1 MKDIEYGQDCAF
13 AFSHYEKIE
22 RIFPDIANWR
32 IKALDYNERVEKTK
46 NSNIYK
52 SILNTDKVR
61 EFIENQNIN
70 ESEILSWIDTM
81 YLLKRLFEH
90 PKLEPKIKQSKIIQ
104 EYVIPYTKDNRA
116 DAIICKDNKLVII
129 EFTYRKS
136 VYITKAQQCFVY
148 KDILK
153 QQLNN
158 KIECYSYVFSYS
170 NETEEN
176 YKGDC
181 KLDEQIND
189 LVDFLNTN
197 LTDNDAYQSLREIT
211 AKNK

>member
-13 AFSHYEKIE
+13 AFSHYTKIE
-22 RIFPDIANWR
+22 KIFPDIVNWK
-32 IKALDYNERVEKTK
+32 IKAIKYNERVEKTK
-46 NSNIYK
+46 NSKIYL
-52 SILNTDKVR
+52 SILDTPKVN
-61 EFIENQNIN
+61 EFIKKQNIN

-90 PKLEPKIKQSKIIQ
+90 PDLDSKIKDSKIIQ

-129 EFTYRKS
+129 EFTYEKAK
-136 VYITKAQQCFVY
+136 YITKAQQCFVY

-170 NETEEN
+170 NELEEN

-189 LVDFLNTN
+189 LINFLNTN

-211 AKNK
+211 LKNK

>member
-1 MKDIEYGQDCAF
+1 MKDIEYGQDYAF
-13 AFSHYEKIE
+13 AFSHYTKIEKI
-22 RIFPDIANWR
+22 FPEIVNWK
-32 IKALDYNERVEKTK
+32 IKAIKYDERVEKTK
-46 NSNIYK
+46 NSKIYL
-52 SILNTDKVR
+52 SILDNPKVN
-61 EFIENQNIN
+61 EFIKKQNIN
-70 ESEILSWIDTM
+70 ESEILSCIDTM

-90 PKLEPKIKQSKIIQ
+90 PNLDSKIKDSRIIQ

-116 DAIICKDNKLVII
+116 DAIICKDNKLVIL
-129 EFTYRKS
+129 EFTYQKS

-153 QQLNN
+153 QQQNN

-170 NETEEN
+170 NELEEN
-176 YKGDC
+176 YKGNC

-189 LVDFLNTN
+189 LINFLNTN

-211 AKNK
+211 LKNK

>member
-1 MKDIEYGQDCAF
+1 MKDIEYGEDCAF
-13 AFSHYEKIE
+13 AFSHFSKIE
-22 RIFPDIANWR
+22 SIFPDIKSWK
-32 IKALDYNERVEKTK
+32 IKAMKYEERVAKTK
-46 NSNIYK
+46 NSNMYQ
-52 SILNTDKVR
+52 SILEKEKVR
-61 EFIENQNIN
+61 EFIENQKIS

-90 PKLEPKIKQSKIIQ
+90 EKLDPKIKNSRIIQ

-116 DAIICKDNKLVII
+116 DAIICKDNKLVIL
-129 EFTYRKS
+129 EFTYEKA

-170 NETEEN
+170 NETAED
-176 YKGDC
+176 YKGDY

-189 LVDFLNTN
+189 LVNFLNSN
-197 LTDNDAYQSLREIT
+197 LTDNDAYQSLRIIT

>member
-13 AFSHYEKIE
+13 AFSQYSKIE
-22 RIFPDIANWR
+22 SIFPDINNWK
-32 IKALDYNERVEKTK
+32 IKALKYEDRVEKTK
-46 NSNIYK
+46 NSKIYL
-52 SILNTDKVR
+52 SILENKKVK
-61 EFIENQNIN
+61 EFIEKQKIS

-81 YLLKRLFEH
+81 YLIKRLFENNN
-90 PKLEPKIKQSKIIQ
+90 LDPKIKNSKIIQ

-129 EFTYRKS
+129 EFTYNKS
-136 VYITKAQQCFVY
+136 KYITKAQQCFVY

-170 NETEEN
+170 NELEED
-176 YKGDC
+176 YKGDY

-189 LVDFLNTN
+189 LVNFLNTN

-211 AKNK
+211 LKNK